1 MDGSIYLLIG
11 IAAGFALAAF
21 LLSSDPCCAALG
33 KAAFGKYGIP
43 DLGNGIDA
51 TAGGIIAGLGLA

>member
-1 MDGSIYLLIG
+1 MDGSVYLIIG

-33 KAAFGKYGIP
+33 KAAFAKYGIP
-43 DLGNGIDA
+43 DLGAGIDS
-51 TAGGIIAGLGLA
+51 TAGGLISALGLS